1 VLGLARNVR
10 EKLGSD
16 WTVGESGTAGPT
28 GGHQPNRTPGTV
40 VLAVV
45 GPGVEV
51 SKVVSTGL
59 GNDRA
64 ANMLEFAR
72 LALEYLSEQL
82 DSSTST
88 KI

>member
-1 VLGLARNVR
+1 MG
-10 EKLGSD
+10 
-16 WTVGESGTAGPT
+16 SGT
-28 GGHQPNRTPGTV
+28 V
-40 VLAVV
+40 MLAVV

-64 ANMLEFAR
+64 SNMLEFAH

-82 DSSTST
+82 DSATST

>member
-1 VLGLARNVR
+1 MVLG
-10 EKLGSD
+10 S
-16 WTVGESGTAGPT
+16 
-28 GGHQPNRTPGTV
+28 GTV

-45 GPGVEV
+45 GPGGEV

-82 DSSTST
+82 DSSTSI

>member
-1 VLGLARNVR
+1 LKS
-10 EKLGSD
+10 E

-28 GGHQPNRTPGTV
+28 GGHQPNRTPGLV

-51 SKVVSTGL
+51 SKVVDTGL
-59 GNDRA
+59 GTDRVG
-64 ANMLEFAR
+64 NMLEFAR
-72 LALEYLSEQL
+72 LALEYLLEQL
-82 DSSTST
+82 ELQHSG

>member
-1 VLGLARNVR
+1 MILV
-10 EKLGSD
+10 S
-16 WTVGESGTAGPT
+16 
-28 GGHQPNRTPGTV
+28 GTV

>member
-1 VLGLARNVR
+1 
-10 EKLGSD
+10 
-16 WTVGESGTAGPT
+16 
-28 GGHQPNRTPGTV
+28 

-51 SKVVSTGL
+51 SKVVTTGL
-59 GNDRA
+59 GNDRS

-82 DSSTST
+82 DSTST